1 MEIIIVLLLILLN
14 GIFAMSEIA
23 IISAKR
29 TKLQQRANNGDKNA
43 EAALNLTKD
52 PNRFLSTVQIG
63 ITLIGIFAGAFGGAT
78 IADGL
83 SEKLKAISLIAPYS
97 DGLSLTIVVV
107 VITYLSLVV
116 GELVPKRIGLNNPV
130 KLASLVARPMYVIS
144 QISAPFVSLLSFST
158 EWVLRLLRIKPSN
171 EPSVSEEEVRMM
183 IREGTKVGIFEKVEK
198 DIVER
203 TLRLGDKKVQ
213 GLMSARK
220 EIVWLDKDSSF
231 TAMKKKIIKS
241 QHSHFPVCGGSL
253 DKVIGIV
260 RTEDLLTNFLRDEKI
275 DLLKYMHKPLFIP
288 ESMDGLHV
296 LEVFKKSGI
305 HMAIVIDEYGNVQGV
320 VTLTDILEAIVG
332 DIPSVNEHDDK
343 EIVKRNNGTYFIDGL
358 LSIDEFKDHFHLKK
372 LPDEKSGI
380 YHTVGG
386 FVMHMIGR
394 IPVTGDTFAME
405 TMKFEVVDMDGTRV
419 DKVLVKL
426 LK

>member
-241 QHSHFPVCGGSL
+241 QHSH
-253 DKVIGIV
+253 
-260 RTEDLLTNFLRDEKI
+260 R
-275 DLLKYMHKPLFIP
+275 
-288 ESMDGLHV
+288 
-296 LEVFKKSGI
+296 EVF
-305 HMAIVIDEYGNVQGV
+305 
-320 VTLTDILEAIVG
+320 
-332 DIPSVNEHDDK
+332 
-343 EIVKRNNGTYFIDGL
+343 
-358 LSIDEFKDHFHLKK
+358 
-372 LPDEKSGI
+372 
-380 YHTVGG
+380 
-386 FVMHMIGR
+386 
-394 IPVTGDTFAME
+394 
-405 TMKFEVVDMDGTRV
+405 
-419 DKVLVKL
+419 
-426 LK
+426 